1 MGFAWDAKFG
11 LLLVKQRRVF
21 LNYIE
26 YDSEKIHVPVHKHMK
41 CRNHRFTMKEF
52 VIREQSARMYVRGP
66 LSQTIQGTAVIVM
79 LEAFFY
85 FQLFVQRIKQYQ
97 KQIHVHIVH

>member
-1 MGFAWDAKFG
+1 MESTLSVGFAWDAKFG

-26 YDSEKIHVPVHKHMK
+26 YDSEKNHVPVHKHMK

-66 LSQTIQGTAVIVM
+66 LSQTI
-79 LEAFFY
+79 
-85 FQLFVQRIKQYQ
+85 KQKVYTTLCNFS
-97 KQIHVHIVH
+97 H

>member
-1 MGFAWDAKFG
+1 MESTLSVGFAWDAKFG

-26 YDSEKIHVPVHKHMK
+26 YDSEKNHVPVHKHMK

-66 LSQTIQGTAVIVM
+66 LSQTIIFILSKSYIA
-79 LEAFFY
+79 
-85 FQLFVQRIKQYQ
+85 K
-97 KQIHVHIVH
+97 K